1 MMDINGDLL
10 AIPRELRLVLD
21 DPLYDWSSL
30 QIRHISEGPL
40 AKCVQLFFMCHDPAT
55 KIDDKNAE
63 ETPEPI
69 PNVATVTLS
78 PSGLEVISAH
88 IYSSKTVQIRLNR
101 DISKREQPLSQEQK
115 GDLIAAGVKV
125 KLASNDRG
133 EVHLLGC
140 YPGRT
145 GHKIVCEEIQPD
157 KIIQEDAAAE
167 SPCPKLRVMVV
178 NKLYMSHFIGDD
190 QAFFI

>member
-1 MMDINGDLL
+1 MTDQSSMLDTVEE
-10 AIPRELRLVLD
+10 AIEAIGRGEIVVVVDDEDREN
-21 DPLYDWSSL
+21 
-30 QIRHISEGPL
+30 E
-40 AKCVQLFFMCHDPAT
+40 
-55 KIDDKNAE
+55 
-63 ETPEPI
+63 
-69 PNVATVTLS
+69 
-78 PSGLEVISAH
+78 
-88 IYSSKTVQIRLNR
+88 
-101 DISKREQPLSQEQK
+101 